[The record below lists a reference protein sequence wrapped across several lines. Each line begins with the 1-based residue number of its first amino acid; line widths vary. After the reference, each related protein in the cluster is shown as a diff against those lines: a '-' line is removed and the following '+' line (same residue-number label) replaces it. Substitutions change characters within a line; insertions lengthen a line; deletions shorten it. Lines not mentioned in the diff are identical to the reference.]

1 MKTPIQKLL
10 QQVESRIS
18 FHSQAQ
24 TLSNDSSFHMG
35 ALQEAVS
42 LKEQLLQSLADEKK
56 CIVQACTDGMYEPWI
71 VSGTDYFNHKYEKE
85 TGN

>member
-1 MKTPIQKLL
+1 M
-10 QQVESRIS
+10 ESRIS

-24 TLSNDSSFHMG
+24 TLSNDPSFHMG
-35 ALQEAVS
+35 ALQEAVN

-56 CIVQACTDGMYEPWI
+56 CIVESCNDGLFEPWVI
-71 VSGTDYFNHKYEKE
+71 SGIDYFNHKYEKE